1 MSRLS
6 SPLTDLAPHYDV
18 VVIGSGYGGA
28 ISASRMARAGRTVC
42 VLERGREI
50 RPGEFPDAGHEI
62 IGEVQV
68 SLPFPGDRAVH
79 LGSETSLFDV
89 HVDDDIN
96 VLVGCG
102 LGGTSLINANVS
114 LRPDPRVF
122 DRPEWPSELAAD
134 RALID
139 TSFERAEAMLKPV
152 SLPAPND
159 PPKTRAH
166 ARSANE
172 TGSPFFRAPI
182 NVNFE
187 DQINHVGV
195 HQPACT
201 HCGDCVSGCNV
212 GAKNTVLMNYL
223 PDAHNHGA
231 EIFCEA
237 SVDRVEPDGDG
248 AGWLV
253 RFEPVG
259 AQRDLFDGETLF
271 VRADTVILAAGTL
284 GTVGILL
291 RSREAGLPLS
301 DQLGKRF
308 TGNGDMLGFAYDTDE
323 RIQGIGWGAKGKGD
337 EVGPCITSVI
347 DNRGTDELTD
357 GYIIEEGAIPGAISP
372 FFPSLM
378 ETAARLAGQR
388 DDEAKAERGFWSRLF
403 GDDDDED
410 VVHRTQTYLVMAHD
424 DGAGEIYLAS
434 GRPRVRWPDVG
445 DQNIFQKVSAALKAA
460 SSALQGT
467 YVPNPVWTSL
477 FGKDLVTVHPLGGA
491 AMGENASYGVTDH
504 KGRVYRGVTGDEV
517 HDGLYVSDGALIPR
531 PLGVNPLLTI
541 SAFAERNAW
550 YIAADNGWTIDYS
563 LPSAPR
569 TADEDPGVRVR
580 FTESMKGWFS
590 TEETEDY
597 AAAKEQGEEDDSPLQ
612 FILTI
617 TGNLDEMI
625 ERDDHPARMV
635 GTVSAPALSAK
646 PMMVNDGHFNL
657 FVQDPDDELT
667 KRMWYRMR
675 MQSVEGERFYFEGF
689 KEIRDDPGFD
699 LWSDTTTLYITV
711 HEGDDASGPRVG
723 RGILRIKAGDF
734 MKQITTMRILG
745 ADSRWD
751 RAKGL
756 ARFGKAFAGELWD
769 TFGIG

>member
-1 MSRLS
+1 MNRLS
-6 SPLTDLAPHYDV
+6 SPLSDLAPHYDV
-18 VVIGSGYGGA
+18 VVVGSGYGGA
-28 ISASRMARAGRTVC
+28 ISASRMARAGRSVC

-50 RPGEFPDAGHEI
+50 RPGEFPDAAHEI

-68 SLPFPGDRAVH
+68 NLPFGEGRSAH
-79 LGSETSLFDV
+79 LGAETNLFDV
-89 HVDDDIN
+89 YVDDDIN

-122 DRPEWPSELAAD
+122 ARSEWPSGLRD
-134 RALID
+134 DLDLLD
-139 TSFERAEAMLKPV
+139 TCFARAEEMLRPAA
-152 SLPAPND
+152 LPD
-159 PPKTRAH
+159 PADPAKTRAH
-166 ARSANE
+166 AQSASE
-172 TGSPFFRAPI
+172 VGSPFFRLPI

-187 DQINHVGV
+187 DQVNHVGV
-195 HQPACT
+195 YQPACN
-201 HCGDCVSGCNV
+201 HCGDCVSGCNT

-223 PDAHNHGA
+223 PDAANFGA
-231 EIFCEA
+231 QIFCEA
-237 SVDRVEPDGDG
+237 SVERVAREGG
-248 AGWLV
+248 RWV
-253 RFEPVG
+253 VYFEPVG
-259 AQRDLFDGETLF
+259 AQRELFDGEALF
-271 VRADTVILAAGTL
+271 VTADVVILGAGTL
-284 GTVGILL
+284 GSVGILL

-308 TGNGDMLGFAYDTDE
+308 TGNGDMLGFAYDTAD
-323 RIQGIGWGAKGKGD
+323 RISGIGWGASQKGAD
-337 EVGPCITSVI
+337 VGPCITSVI
-347 DNRGTDELTD
+347 DQRGTDELTD
-357 GYIIEEGAIPGAISP
+357 GYIIEEGAIPGALSP
-372 FFPSLM
+372 FFPTM
-378 ETAARLAGQR
+378 MQTAASLLGQR
-388 DDEAKAERGFWSRLF
+388 EEHEERGFWSRLF
-403 GDDDDED
+403 GGGGDDDA
-410 VVHRTQTYLVMAHD
+410 VQRTQTYLVMAHD

-434 GRPRVRWPDVG
+434 GRPRIRWPDVG
-445 DQNIFQKVSAALKAA
+445 DQGIFDKVSAALKAA
-460 SSALQGT
+460 ASALKGT
-467 YVPNPVWTSL
+467 YVPNPVWSSL

-504 KGRVYRGVTGDEV
+504 KGRVFSGVTGPEV
-517 HDGLYVSDGALIPR
+517 HPGLYVSDGALIPR

-541 SAFAERNAW
+541 SALAERNAW
-550 YIAADNGWTIDYS
+550 HIAADNGWTIDYA
-563 LPSAPR
+563 LPSAPPQ
-569 TADEDPGVRVR
+569 TVPGAAVHVR

-597 AAAKEQGEEDDSPLQ
+597 ERARERGKADESPLQ

-617 TGNLDEMI
+617 TGGLDEMI

-646 PMMVNDGHFNL
+646 PLMVNDGHFNL
-657 FVQDPDDELT
+657 FVQDPDDPLT

-711 HEGDDASGPRVG
+711 HAGDDASGPRVG
-723 RGILRIKAGDF
+723 RGVLRIKAGDF
-734 MKQITTMRILG
+734 MKQMTTMRILG
-745 ADSRWD
+745 ADGRWD